1 MCEGGIILMKL
12 LKDKNILV
20 MGVANKWSIAWAI
33 AEQLYEAG
41 ANITFSYFGDRS
53 LKSLQK
59 LTADMKDVTF
69 VECDVTEDSNIEN
82 TFTYLKEKFGVIH
95 GVAHC
100 IAHSKSD
107 ELKGKFYDTSRDG
120 YSLSHD
126 ISVYSLIAVTRYAK
140 PLMTEGGAII
150 TLTYY
155 GGEKVIANYN
165 VMGVA
170 KAALDSSVKYL
181 AYDLGKENI
190 RMNAISAGPI
200 RTLAGKGISNFDQ
213 MLKAFETKSPMGR
226 LVDPSE
232 VGKTALFL
240 LSDLS
245 SGITG
250 EIIHVDCGY
259 NVIGM

>member
-1 MCEGGIILMKL
+1 M

-33 AEQLYEAG
+33 AEQLYNAG
-41 ANITFSYFGDRS
+41 ANLSFSYFGDRS
-53 LKSLQK
+53 LRSLEK
-59 LTADMKDVTF
+59 LTEEMENITF
-69 VECDVTEDSNIEN
+69 VECDVTKDEDIEK
-82 TFTYLKEKFGVIH
+82 TFTFLKEKFGVIH

-100 IAHSKSD
+100 IAHSKTD
-107 ELKGKFYDTSRDG
+107 ELKGEFCNTSREG
-120 YSLSHD
+120 YALAHD
-126 ISVYSLIAVTRYAK
+126 ISVYSLIAVTKCAR
-140 PLMTEGGAII
+140 PLMTEGGSII

-155 GGEKVIANYN
+155 GGEKVISNYN
-165 VMGVA
+165 IMGVA
-170 KAALDSSVKYL
+170 KAALDSTVKYL
-181 AYDLGKENI
+181 AADLGKENI
-190 RMNAISAGPI
+190 RVNAISAGPI

-240 LSDLS
+240 FSDLS

-250 EIIHVDCGY
+250 ELIHVDCGY
-259 NVIGM
+259 NVIGI

>member
-1 MCEGGIILMKL
+1 MNEM

-33 AEQLYEAG
+33 AEQLYNAG
-41 ANITFSYFGDRS
+41 ANLSFSYFGDRS
-53 LKSLQK
+53 LRSLEK
-59 LTADMKDVTF
+59 LTEEMENITF
-69 VECDVTEDSNIEN
+69 VECDVTKDEDIEK
-82 TFTYLKEKFGVIH
+82 TFTFLKEKFGVIH

-100 IAHSKSD
+100 IAHSKTD
-107 ELKGKFYDTSRDG
+107 ELKGEFCNTSREG
-120 YSLSHD
+120 YALAHD
-126 ISVYSLIAVTRYAK
+126 ISVYSLIAVTKCAR
-140 PLMTEGGAII
+140 PLMTEGGSII

-155 GGEKVIANYN
+155 GGEKVISNYN
-165 VMGVA
+165 IMGVA
-170 KAALDSSVKYL
+170 KAALDSTVKYL
-181 AYDLGKENI
+181 AADLGKENI
-190 RMNAISAGPI
+190 RVNAISAGPI

-240 LSDLS
+240 FSDLS

-250 EIIHVDCGY
+250 ELIHVDCGY
-259 NVIGM
+259 NVIGI